1 MARIT
6 TMKLGEDY
14 TLKLLRAERLSA
26 EIARKAI
33 EAGANVVANKIR
45 ANLNANLAG
54 STQNLLESHL
64 YRRIKTVCGT
74 PRSALAAMTKR
85 AFPISLKPVSW
96 RAGPAR

>member
-54 STQNLLESHL
+54 STQS
-64 YRRIKTVCGT
+64 TG
-74 PRSALAAMTKR
+74 ALAESFGIT
-85 AFPISLKPVSW
+85 PVS
-96 RAGPAR
+96 